1 MRIPIRI
8 SEELLREDKKM
19 IEDFE
24 ARVKEFTESQKM
36 VNSVL
41 DEVRR
46 LLSEIKTAKNNRD
59 IHLIAGQPGA
69 MEAMP
74 VSRNLRIS

>member
-1 MRIPIRI
+1 MKAVADSNRI

-46 LLSEIKTAKNNRD
+46 LLSEIKTAK
-59 IHLIAGQPGA
+59 IT
-69 MEAMP
+69 
-74 VSRNLRIS
+74 VISI

>member
-1 MRIPIRI
+1 M
-8 SEELLREDKKM
+8 
-19 IEDFE
+19 
-24 ARVKEFTESQKM
+24 KEFTESQKM